1 MLQNYVFSCKVD
13 FFANIFVLNFIKS
26 NNLKVLLPFYHFLVT
41 ETRRLPCGKPPYLL
55 EYIRKPMVTLPTFT
69 VREVLLIGISLL
81 LKRNGTISFMTVSED
96 NQPDKPFNNIPQ
108 VEENIEHFLHLLGM
122 YLLMIE
128 RYITNLLASPCEENP
143 EEVHVTETSRGN
155 DFILDNLHTR

>member
-1 MLQNYVFSCKVD
+1 
-13 FFANIFVLNFIKS
+13 
-26 NNLKVLLPFYHFLVT
+26 
-41 ETRRLPCGKPPYLL
+41 
-55 EYIRKPMVTLPTFT
+55 MVTLPALK

-81 LKRNGTISFMTVSED
+81 FKRNGSISLMTVSED
-96 NQPDKPFNNIPQ
+96 DQPDKPFNNIPQ
-108 VEENIEHFLHLLGM
+108 IKEHIEHFLHLLGM

-128 RYITNLLASPCEENP
+128 RYVTNRSVSSCEENP